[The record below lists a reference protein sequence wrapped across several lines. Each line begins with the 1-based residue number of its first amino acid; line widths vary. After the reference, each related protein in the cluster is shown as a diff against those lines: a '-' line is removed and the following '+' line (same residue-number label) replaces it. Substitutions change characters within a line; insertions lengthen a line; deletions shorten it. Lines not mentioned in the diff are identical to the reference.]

1 MANCKKCEKTV
12 SHKKRNIIIIAAV
25 ILVVCAAAV
34 FVMYN
39 WKNNPSVIRA
49 RAERH
54 SAGQNYEQAIADF
67 QRLIEI
73 RPNDSEAYINL
84 ADAYIGSGQPDKALE
99 TLNDGFSATN
109 DEDIS
114 TKLVGLLYEN
124 ANTHMGEKNYEQA
137 ISEFELMIELD
148 SGNASAYMGLADSYI
163 AVNNTE
169 SAVETLKK
177 AAENTD
183 DNSVIA
189 KLSEILL
196 TSADNNLSKNNYEDA
211 VSDYKQIISLDNKNV
226 EAYVCLANSYKGIAD
241 TEKAIETLKA
251 GFETTGDDGIKTE
264 YINALSESAKD
275 NFKKKDYEKANE
287 QYSRLIE
294 LDDKNADTYIALA
307 DSYKAA
313 KNNDKAIEILE
324 KGFEKTSA
332 EEIKTKLIN
341 LLTQK
346 ANSDLSAK
354 KYDIAIMS
362 FKKLVNLNVKNENAY
377 VGLANAY
384 IGFDK
389 TDEAIKALQE
399 GYDKTSNSKIKEM
412 LTEQLLVLAK
422 ALSAEESVTEY
433 QKVLALDDAQKEA
446 YTGLANAYIELD
458 QKDKAIEILKTGL
471 DKTGDADIKNMLGE
485 LTYDIEKLDA
495 VMYTTTD
502 IGVWTETN
510 VSSEKVG
517 SLGTGDKVIVTGKA
531 NNGWYRISYKN
542 GEYFVNGAYL
552 SDTKPEPKPAPT
564 PTPSNSAETLLNS
577 AALNPQKT
585 GNELL
590 DSLVESTLAKITNS
604 NMSTYEKVKA
614 CYDYA
619 INNFSYGQ
627 SGINVWGI
635 KGWAYAVL
643 TNNVGVCNNYSSAFA
658 VLTRAIGLDTY
669 LQNGQTS
676 SSKGGYTGHT
686 WCTMMIN
693 GVPYLFDPQVEDN
706 IAKGGPIYYYKFC
719 KTYDDSNAKGYY
731 IPSGNKYYLEN
742 EKEEIGGFIIDPG
755 GTIIGSGGSSDD
767 DWLWIFF

>member
-1 MANCKKCEKTV
+1 MASCKKCEKTA

-25 ILVVCAAAV
+25 VLVVCATAV
-34 FVMYN
+34 FVLYN

-54 SAGQNYEQAIADF
+54 SVGQNYEQAIADF

-73 RPNDSEAYINL
+73 SPDDSEAYINL
-84 ADAYIGSGQPDKALE
+84 ADVYIGSEQPDKALE
-99 TLNDGFSATN
+99 TLNDGFSATY
-109 DEDIS
+109 DEGIL
-114 TKLVGLLYEN
+114 TKLVGLLSEN
-124 ANTHMGEKNYEQA
+124 ANKYLNEKDYEQA
-137 ISEFELMIELD
+137 ISEFERVIELD
-148 SGNASAYMGLADSYI
+148 SGNAYAYMGLASSYI
-163 AVNNTE
+163 ALNDTDN
-169 SAVETLKK
+169 AVEILKK

-183 DNSVIA
+183 DNNVTA
-189 KLSEILL
+189 KLSETFS
-196 TSADNNLSKNNYEDA
+196 TSAEKNLSEKNFEDA

-226 EAYVCLANSYKGIAD
+226 EAYVGLANSYKGLAN

-251 GFETTGDDGIKTE
+251 GFETTGDDGIKVE

-275 NFKKKDYEKANE
+275 NFKKKNYEKANK

-313 KNNDKAIEILE
+313 KNNDKAIETLE
-324 KGFEKTSA
+324 KGLEKTNA

-354 KYDIAIMS
+354 KFDAAITS
-362 FKKLVNLNVKNENAY
+362 FKKLVNLNAKND
-377 VGLANAY
+377 NAY
-384 IGFDK
+384 IGLANSYIGLGKND
-389 TDEAIKALQE
+389 DAVKALQE
-399 GYDKTSNSKIKEM
+399 GYDKTSNSDIKEM
-412 LTEQLLVLAK
+412 LMERLLISAS
-422 ALSAEESVTEY
+422 ALSAEDSVVEY
-433 QKVLALDDAQKEA
+433 QKILTLDDAQKDA
-446 YTGLANAYIELD
+446 YTGLANAYIELG
-458 QKDKAIEILKTGL
+458 QKDKAVEILQTGVE
-471 DKTGDADIKNMLGE
+471 KTGDAEIKRMLGE

-517 SLGTGDKVIVTGKA
+517 SLGTGDKVTVTGKA
-531 NNGWYRISYKN
+531 NNGWYRISYN
-542 GEYFVNGAYL
+542 GEEYFVNGAYL
-552 SDTKPEPKPAPT
+552 STSKPVEPVYEPTPAPT
-564 PTPSNSAETLLNS
+564 NSAEALLNS
-577 AALNPQKT
+577 VTLNPQKT

-590 DSLVESTLAKITNS
+590 DSLVESILSKITND

-627 SGINVWGI
+627 TGENLGWGI
-635 KGWAYAVL
+635 KGWAYEVL
-643 TNNVGVCNNYSSAFA
+643 VNNSGVCNNYSSAFA
-658 VLTRAIGLDTY
+658 VMTRAIGLETY

-676 SSKGGYTGHT
+676 SSRGGYTGHT

-693 GVPYLFDPQVEDN
+693 GIPYLFDPQVEDN

-742 EKEEIGGFIIDPG
+742 EREENGDLLIEPG
-755 GTIIGSGGSSDD
+755 MSNSG
-767 DWLWIFF
+767 WWFLF